1 MNLAIIPARG
11 GSKRIKNKN
20 IIRFFQKPIIGWTI
34 NELKKLKKKKIINKI
49 VVSSD
54 SSKILGISKKF
65 GADILI
71 ERQKKLSDDKT
82 PFQLVVKDVIKK
94 LNRLKYD
101 ISQIIVV
108 FPSAVLIDANDI
120 ISALKIFKKNKNSF
134 VISISKYPHPPQRAY
149 TKSNTKKL
157 SFIERKNELKNTQ
170 NFKELFHDA
179 GQFYI
184 GNKKLWLS
192 KNIHSNSRGF
202 LLPRLKSVDLDTKDD
217 LSLLKFLFSKKKK

>member
-134 VISISKYPHPPQRAY
+134 VISISKYSHPPQRAY

>member
-1 MNLAIIPARG
+1 M
-11 GSKRIKNKN
+11 
-20 IIRFFQKPIIGWTI
+20 
-34 NELKKLKKKKIINKI
+34 
-49 VVSSD
+49 
-54 SSKILGISKKF
+54 
-65 GADILI
+65 
-71 ERQKKLSDDKT
+71 SDDKT

-170 NFKELFHDA
+170 NFKELFHD
-179 GQFYI
+179 GLFYI
-184 GNKKLWLS
+184 GNKNCGCLKIFIQTQEVFITYCRFRYKGRFKLIKIFIFKKRNEKKITLWLGFFGIAAALILS
-192 KNIHSNSRGF
+192 KNMKLIFMKRKTISNGAS
-202 LLPRLKSVDLDTKDD
+202 
-217 LSLLKFLFSKKKK
+217 

>member
-1 MNLAIIPARG
+1 M
-11 GSKRIKNKN
+11 
-20 IIRFFQKPIIGWTI
+20 
-34 NELKKLKKKKIINKI
+34 
-49 VVSSD
+49 
-54 SSKILGISKKF
+54 
-65 GADILI
+65 
-71 ERQKKLSDDKT
+71 SDDKT

-179 GQFYI
+179 
-184 GNKKLWLS
+184 W
-192 KNIHSNSRGF
+192 
-202 LLPRLKSVDLDTKDD
+202 SVLHWK
-217 LSLLKFLFSKKKK
+217 

>member
-34 NELKKLKKKKIINKI
+34 NELKKLKKKKIIKKI

-202 LLPRLKSVDLDTKDD
+202 LLPRLKSVDFDTKDD